1 MRCYSWRTD
10 YLAFSVLL
18 SLNRLQTLRDEW
30 QVGPAMFLDDWRGS
44 DPVAHSLLLFSE
56 IRRQEGVLEERLLTN
71 LSKQVG
77 LLGLCEQT
85 ATIATLDLTVTGR
98 KCFRGN

>member
-1 MRCYSWRTD
+1 M
-10 YLAFSVLL
+10 AGGHGHV
-18 SLNRLQTLRDEW
+18 
-30 QVGPAMFLDDWRGS
+30 LDDWRRP
-44 DPVAHSLLLFSE
+44 DPVFHSLLLFSE
-56 IRRQEGVLEERLLTN
+56 MERQGEGVLEERMLTN

-85 ATIATLDLTVTGR
+85 ATIAMLDLPVIGR

>member
-1 MRCYSWRTD
+1 MAGG
-10 YLAFSVLL
+10 LGHV
-18 SLNRLQTLRDEW
+18 
-30 QVGPAMFLDDWRGS
+30 LDDWRGS
-44 DPVAHSLLLFSE
+44 DPVVHSLLLFSE
-56 IRRQEGVLEERLLTN
+56 IQRQEEGVLEERLLTN